1 MNFCE
6 LMPDHDVLMCVADW
20 VIRLR
25 KAATC
30 RRELMMRWESNRQMR
45 EITCRRGLLHEGR
58 ALLLSPGDI
67 DRQLWHSAE
76 GRALLLSRRRRRDE
90 FYRPQRWRSGSNF
103 SNLTDNLSAPLI
115 MSDTLNT
122 KYFIGGIRIYPQ
134 PSCPVRGRFCML
146 YSSVNQIT
154 ELCLKKGWKPPFE
167 GTTREEFISSVR
179 FLMNNEDIIEY

>member
-1 MNFCE
+1 MNLCE
-6 LMPDHDVLMCVADW
+6 LMLSLRDNDVLMLVADW

-45 EITCRRGLLHEGR
+45 EITSRRGLLHEGR
-58 ALLLSPGDI
+58 ALLTCRLRS
-67 DRQLWHSAE
+67 
-76 GRALLLSRRRRRDE
+76 LSRWNGFHRLERRA
-90 FYRPQRWRSGSNF
+90 P
-103 SNLTDNLSAPLI
+103 PLI

-122 KYFIGGIRIYPQ
+122 KYFIGGIRIYPLLHRRSGRIICQ
-134 PSCPVRGRFCML
+134 PATDG
-146 YSSVNQIT
+146 SSFNQIT

-167 GTTREEFISSVR
+167 GTTRDEFISSVR

>member
-1 MNFCE
+1 MNLCE
-6 LMPDHDVLMCVADW
+6 LMLSLRDNDVLMLVADW

-30 RRELMMRWESNRQMR
+30 RRELMTRWEL
-45 EITCRRGLLHEGR
+45 ERR
-58 ALLLSPGDI
+58 A
-67 DRQLWHSAE
+67 
-76 GRALLLSRRRRRDE
+76 
-90 FYRPQRWRSGSNF
+90 
-103 SNLTDNLSAPLI
+103 APLM

-122 KYFIGGIRIYPQ
+122 KYFIGGIRIYPLLHRRSGRIICQ
-134 PSCPVRGRFCML
+134 PATDG
-146 YSSVNQIT
+146 SSFNQIT